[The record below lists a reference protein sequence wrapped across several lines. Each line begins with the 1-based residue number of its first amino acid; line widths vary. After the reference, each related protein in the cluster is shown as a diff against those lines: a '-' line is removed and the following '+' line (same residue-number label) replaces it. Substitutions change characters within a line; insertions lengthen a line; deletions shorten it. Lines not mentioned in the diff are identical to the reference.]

1 MRSAKSTK
9 KEEGSLPES
18 EAAEVLRKFRQ
29 IFNAV
34 KNHFQQVEKKVG
46 VGGAQVWA
54 LSLIEQNP
62 GIGISKLSTLM
73 DIHQSTASNLI
84 KLLLNSELVS
94 IQKSEID
101 KRIAELFV
109 SPKGK
114 RLLKKAPAPFSGVL
128 PHALLQL
135 NPKALGRLNSDLTE
149 LLNLIQ
155 VDESA
160 AKIPLADL

>member
-1 MRSAKSTK
+1 
-9 KEEGSLPES
+9 
-18 EAAEVLRKFRQ
+18 
-29 IFNAV
+29 
-34 KNHFQQVEKKVG
+34 
-46 VGGAQVWA
+46 
-54 LSLIEQNP
+54 
-62 GIGISKLSTLM
+62 M

-84 KLLLNSELVS
+84 KLLLKTELVS

-109 SPKGK
+109 TLKGK

-160 AKIPLADL
+160 AKIPLANL